1 MDRITIMT
9 ETRALQRLLAWLSPA
24 FPVGAFAYSGGLE
37 TAISDGRVRN
47 PAALREWMEGNHN
60 HASAATDAVL
70 LAAAHFNFDDH
81 GKLGHLADLCL
92 ALTPS
97 GQRYRE
103 LNLIGD
109 AFVQAASAWPSD
121 ILARLPTP
129 CPYPVAV
136 GAIAAANGIAVHD
149 TLIAFLS
156 AYCQSQISVAV
167 RLVPLG
173 QTDGL
178 KVLAGLEPLIAGCAT
193 TATNTS
199 LDDIG
204 AIGYATDIAAM
215 SHETLGSRIF
225 RS

>member
-1 MDRITIMT
+1 MDRITVMT

-37 TAISDGRVRN
+37 SAIADGRVRN
-47 PAALREWMEGNHN
+47 PSALASWIKGNLRHG
-60 HASAATDAVL
+60 SVSVDAVI
-70 LAAAHFNFDDH
+70 LADAHSKFEDAAELA
-81 GKLGHLADLCL
+81 GLADLCL

-97 GQRYRE
+97 GQRVKE
-103 LNLIGD
+103 LNLIGN
-109 AFVQAASAWPSD
+109 AFVDAASAWPSD
-121 ILARLPTP
+121 VFERLPKP

-136 GAIAAANGIAVHD
+136 GAIAAANGIGAHD
-149 TLIAFLS
+149 TLVAFLS
-156 AYCQSQISVAV
+156 AYCQSQISVAI

-178 KVLAGLEPLIAGCAT
+178 KVLAQLESLIAECAT
-193 TATNTS
+193 IAAQTS
-199 LDDIG
+199 LNDIG

-215 SHETLGSRIF
+215 AHETLGTRIF